1 MNKEIIAA
9 VALAAVMALASTSAI
24 AAEDVKKGKK
34 VFNKCNICLMK
45 NIILITLLS
54 LTIPIKASWG
64 FPSDFNAVY
73 DAKIKQAK
81 GQLTSELITNEDGTY
96 SYEMT
101 TNATGVWKILANGMI
116 SEKSIFKKEN
126 NRLIPIKYI
135 LNNSIKGFKSEVN
148 FDFKNNRIDG
158 YYKERIIDLI
168 FEEEMIDRVLLQL
181 DIINSVKENHS
192 LTTLKVLDKD
202 KIEKVEVERTLE
214 VETITVPFGEFVC
227 IKVRHSKV
235 DSDKENILWLAKEL
249 NFIHIK
255 LIHLIL

>member
-1 MNKEIIAA
+1 
-9 VALAAVMALASTSAI
+9 
-24 AAEDVKKGKK
+24 
-34 VFNKCNICLMK
+34 MK
-45 NIILITLLS
+45 NIILILLLS

-158 YYKERIIDLI
+158 HYKERIIDLI
-168 FEEEMIDRVLLQL
+168 FEEDMIDRVLLQL

-214 VETITVPFGEFVC
+214 VETIIVPFGEFVC
-227 IKVRHSKV
+227 IKVIHSNV
-235 DSDKENILWLAKEL
+235 DSNRKNILWLAKEL
-249 NFIHIK
+249 NYIPVK
-255 LIHLIL
+255 LIQMESGNTNFTAELRDLKK